1 MYCRNPF
8 PTLPTVYS
16 QAYSYE
22 EQVCVLAGEVQ
33 RVSDVLATMDGVSKE
48 YVAQFVAEQVAPIY
62 DQMAQLTKSVDI
74 RFAAQTL
81 ALQDAVAELQIYA
94 NERMTDAVEA
104 SNSYTDEVAE
114 RLDKKIDEAVTA
126 GGLVR
131 SPITGNMVTV
141 QAAVNEL
148 ASFHQNGITAGDY
161 DALDL
166 TAQAFDDKNLT
177 AFQYDFMGV
186 PA

>member
-22 EQVCVLAGEVQ
+22 EQVCILAGEVQ
-33 RVSDVLATMDGVSKE
+33 RVSDVLATMDGVTKE

-62 DQMAQLTKSVDI
+62 DQLAQLTQSVDI
-74 RFAAQTL
+74 RFAAQTI
-81 ALQDAVAELQIYA
+81 ALQDAVAALQVYA
-94 NERMTDAVEA
+94 NERMVDAIAA
-104 SNSYTDEVAE
+104 SKSYTDEVAQI
-114 RLDKKIDEAVTA
+114 LDNKIDNAIVA
-126 GGLVR
+126 GGIVR

-141 QAAVNEL
+141 QAAINEL
-148 ASFHQNGITAGDY
+148 ASFHQDGITAGDY
-161 DALDL
+161 DARDL
-166 TAQAFDDKNLT
+166 TAQAFDDLNLT
-177 AFQYDFMGV
+177 AFQYDFTGV